1 MKGRLEKHPEGWRC
15 RCARTWTGYGA
26 TPEAA
31 WLAWAEAL
39 RLSNYRDAY
48 DQTEAD
54 YRRLDEAS
62 G

>member
-1 MKGRLEKHPEGWRC
+1 MKGQLTKHEEGWRC
-15 RCARTWTGYGA
+15 TCPGTWTGYGA

-31 WLAWAEAL
+31 WMAWAEAL

-48 DQTEAD
+48 DQTEVD
-54 YRRLDEAS
+54 YMKLENPN